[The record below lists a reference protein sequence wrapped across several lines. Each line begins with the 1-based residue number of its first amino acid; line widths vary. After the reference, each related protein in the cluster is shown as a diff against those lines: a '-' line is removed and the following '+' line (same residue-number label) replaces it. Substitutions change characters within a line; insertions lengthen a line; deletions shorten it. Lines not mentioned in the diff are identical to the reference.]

1 MGLAEGREM
10 EREESCRHKRK
21 VTLCGPNPSS
31 DYIRASVPQIL
42 LGSNKVL
49 MIRFENFLCREES
62 WALGIITK
70 ALISPE

>member
-1 MGLAEGREM
+1 MEG
-10 EREESCRHKRK
+10 EESCRHKRK

-31 DYIRASVPQIL
+31 HYNRARMPQIL

-49 MIRFENFLCREES
+49 MLRFENFLRREES
-62 WALGIITK
+62 WALRIITE